1 MHEEIINKR
10 NGQQYYYKQNGGF
23 IDNTQKYKPT
33 MWYQNKTKVIHVVEC
48 IHKYIEI
55 FNQYLCTCI

>member
-23 IDNTQKYKPT
+23 IDNTQKYTQPT
-33 MWYQNKTKVIHVVEC
+33 MWYQNKTKSGMYTQI
-48 IHKYIEI
+48 YRD
-55 FNQYLCTCI
+55 F

>member
-23 IDNTQKYKPT
+23 IDNTQKYTQPT
-33 MWYQNKTKVIHVVEC
+33 MWYQNKTKSGMYTQI
-48 IHKYIEI
+48 Y
-55 FNQYLCTCI
+55 